1 MAAHGR
7 RHGIDPQ
14 QGVVSGLTGLTLP
27 RYAQIS
33 NPGGLCDVNT
43 QAEGRTEAISVQDFD
58 ARRRAGWS
66 HVLLDVRECNE
77 VELCALDGALHIPM
91 SSVPARQAELP
102 VDTPLVVMCHHGMR
116 SMMVMRFLQASGF
129 SNVLNLEGGID
140 AWAREVDAS
149 IGRY

>member
-1 MAAHGR
+1 
-7 RHGIDPQ
+7 
-14 QGVVSGLTGLTLP
+14 
-27 RYAQIS
+27 
-33 NPGGLCDVNT
+33 
-43 QAEGRTEAISVQDFD
+43 
-58 ARRRAGWS
+58 
-66 HVLLDVRECNE
+66 
-77 VELCALDGALHIPM
+77 M